1 MQSFERSDMATKSKT
16 VVVAAAAPVNHD
28 HEEAEAEL
36 ETIASAV
43 AKNVRE
49 AAHFNVLQLG
59 DLVQNRLGRVLR
71 EFDLTLSQYQAL
83 RVLEHAGTALP
94 SLEIGVR
101 MPQVTPAITGL
112 LTRLEEQ
119 GLVKRKQD
127 KQDKRVTQVELT
139 TKGKGLLKKSEKAV
153 LDLHKQLSAPL
164 SDTELKQLSKLIEKA
179 WRGALEPSKA

>member
-1 MQSFERSDMATKSKT
+1 MATKSKSLSPPGE
-16 VVVAAAAPVNHD
+16 PVKRESD
-28 HEEAEAEL
+28 SPETEE
-36 ETIASAV
+36 ETLASTV

-71 EFDLTLSQYQAL
+71 EFELTLSQYQVL

-119 GLVKRKQD
+119 GLVRRKQD

-139 TKGKGLLKKSEKAV
+139 TKSKALLKKLEKPV
-153 LDLHKQLSAPL
+153 LDLHKDLSSPL
-164 SDTELKQLSKLIEKA
+164 NDTELKQLSKLLEKS
-179 WRGALEPSKA
+179 WRGAMAVGQ

>member
-1 MQSFERSDMATKSKT
+1 MATKSKT
-16 VVVAAAAPVNHD
+16 LVVAAPPVNNEN
-28 HEEAEAEL
+28 EEAENVS

-59 DLVQNRLGRVLR
+59 DLVQNRLGRALR
-71 EFDLTLSQYQAL
+71 EFDLTLSQYQVL
-83 RVLEHAGTALP
+83 RVLEHAGTTLP

-139 TKGKGLLKKSEKAV
+139 TKGKGLLRKAEKPV

-164 SDTELKQLSKLIEKA
+164 SDTELKQLSKLLEKA
-179 WRGALEPSKA
+179 WRGALDSPEA